1 MPSRVIVRLKSGE
14 SYSHEVNGYPGFHT
28 QPFTWDELAA
38 KFERLVGDRT
48 DKSLCAE
55 IQSAVR
61 SLESIPV
68 AELMKLVGQVSRS

>member
-1 MPSRVIVRLKSGE
+1 V
-14 SYSHEVNGYPGFHT
+14 GY
-28 QPFTWDELAA
+28 
-38 KFERLVGDRT
+38 RT